1 MPGFTTEVPNVARIY
16 VFLLGGKD
24 NFLADRDA
32 ARELQHITPDASVAC
47 RENRA
52 FIRRAV
58 RWLARDAGISQF
70 IDIGSGFPMPGNVHE
85 IACLYRDDARVL
97 YVDNDPV
104 VISHAM
110 ALLCKSPRV
119 VAVQRDLRA
128 PGSILGHPAATALL
142 DFSQPVAVVLGAVL
156 HFIADDED
164 PYGIVADIMT
174 VLPPGSY
181 LVISHATADG
191 SGETAADVRALY
203 AASSASAH
211 PRNRIQVERFFDGCS
226 SLGGTV

>member
-1 MPGFTTEVPNVARIY
+1 MHGFTTEVPNVARIY
-16 VFLLGGKD
+16 DFLLGGKD

-32 ARELQHITPDASVAC
+32 ARELQHIVPDASVAC

-70 IDIGSGFPMPGNVHE
+70 VDIGSGFPMRGNVHE
-85 IACLYRDDARVL
+85 IARLYRDDARVL

-104 VISHAM
+104 VVSHAM

-119 VAVQRDLRA
+119 VAVQRDLRV

-156 HFIADDED
+156 HL
-164 PYGIVADIMT
+164 GVA
-174 VLPPGSY
+174 P
-181 LVISHATADG
+181 
-191 SGETAADVRALY
+191 
-203 AASSASAH
+203 
-211 PRNRIQVERFFDGCS
+211 VEGLSDLRS
-226 SLGGTV
+226 